1 MRGRAIRIY
10 TVGVAVLCGA
20 SLAYGLEGQNAAEV
34 WQTQAARWQASA
46 KHTIVADRATRR
58 RMNRLVHR
66 YNNLVRST
74 NASQK
79 ALLSRVQTGGGT
91 VYKTIPASTM
101 STVPA
106 PVSSPPTPTTRTS

>member
-20 SLAYGLEGQNAAEV
+20 SLAYGLDGQNAAGV
-34 WQTQAARWQASA
+34 WQTQAAHWQASA
-46 KHTIVADRATRR
+46 KRTIVADRATRR

-66 YNNLVRST
+66 YNSLVRST

-79 ALLSRVQTGGGT
+79 ALLSRVQTGGT